1 MVTQKGLVFSEM
13 SGVQKSAAFLLA
25 MGEAYATKV
34 FREMTESEIK
44 NIAAAMANIEKI
56 PPDVFSALSEEF
68 IEKYT
73 GETSLVIGGETFVK
87 NVIDNVLD
95 EDKKREVLNDLEDRK
110 RDVPFIWSRDINVNT
125 LASYIKEEHPQTIA
139 MILAHLPS
147 EISAEV
153 LMTIPEEKKGDISLR
168 IAQIGQVPEEIVR
181 DVDEALKAELINLG
195 GAGGKIGG
203 LQVLVDILNS
213 VDKGTEDTV
222 MELIEEE
229 QAEMASD
236 IRNMMFVFE
245 DLVRIDDKA
254 MREILKKVE
263 GQQLTYA
270 LKTASEEMKDKIF
283 SNLSQRASEMLS
295 EDLEVMGP
303 VRLAEVEEAQ
313 QGIVRAAKEL
323 EAEGTIVLGGK
334 GKEDVLV

>member
-1 MVTQKGLVFSEM
+1 MVTKNELIYSKLT
-13 SGVQKSAAFLLA
+13 GVQKSAVFLLA
-25 MGEAYATKV
+25 MGEEYATKV
-34 FREMTESEIK
+34 FREMSEAQIK

-56 PPDVFSALSEEF
+56 PPEVFSALSEEF
-68 IEKYT
+68 ISKFN
-73 GETSLVIGGETFVK
+73 GETSLVIGGESFVK
-87 NVIDNVLD
+87 KVIGNVLD
-95 EDKKREVLNDLEDRK
+95 DAKKQEILEDLEDRK
-110 RDVPFIWSRDINVNT
+110 RDVPFVWSRDINVAT
-125 LASYIKEEHPQTIA
+125 LASYVKEEHPQTIA

-147 EISAEV
+147 EIASEV
-153 LMTIPEEKKGDISLR
+153 LMTIPEDRKGDISLR

-203 LQVLVDILNS
+203 LQVLVDILNG
-213 VDKGTEDTV
+213 VDKGTEDAV
-222 MELIEEE
+222 MEMIEEE

-236 IRNMMFVFE
+236 LRDMMFVFE
-245 DLVRIDDKA
+245 DLVRIDDRA

-283 SNLSQRASEMLS
+283 TNLSQRASEMLN

-323 EAEGTIVLGGK
+323 EADGTIVLGGK